1 MFFSIQELYDM
12 QPTQKYNEIISAIN
26 IDLTYAEVSKET
38 KVGAPTELNYP
49 AMIISFFIRY
59 VKRILTI
66 QDLVKRL
73 NEDITF
79 KLNCGF
85 RVSHTTP
92 SESSYSRLATQPRV
106 SNVLDEVTEQLIL
119 QAIQEASI
127 IDDTAAIDATHFEA
141 RDQAPTKK

>member
-59 VKRILTI
+59 VKRIPTIVCVKLFSVDLSHQYFWHSIFVRFFLPRYACLLLLIGYVLKTKNLTYKE
-66 QDLVKRL
+66 QD
-73 NEDITF
+73 
-79 KLNCGF
+79 
-85 RVSHTTP
+85 
-92 SESSYSRLATQPRV
+92 
-106 SNVLDEVTEQLIL
+106 
-119 QAIQEASI
+119 I
-127 IDDTAAIDATHFEA
+127 IETL
-141 RDQAPTKK
+141 

>member
-1 MFFSIQELYDM
+1 M

-59 VKRILTI
+59 VKRIPTI
-66 QDLVKRL
+66 KDLVKRL

-85 RVSHTTP
+85 RVSDAVP
-92 SESSYSRLATQPRV
+92 SESSYSRLVTQLSV
-106 SNVLDEVTEQLIL
+106 SNVLDEVKEKLIL
-119 QAIQEASI
+119 QAIQEGFI
-127 IDDTAAIDATHFEA
+127 MDDTVAFFNM
-141 RDQAPTKK
+141 